1 MSIPRNSNNSKF
13 IVETSYTPKGDQKKA
28 IETISTG
35 IENKQKYQNLI
46 GATGTGKTYVMAKII
61 EKTQRAALV
70 LAHNKTLAAQLY
82 KEFKTFFPHNAVE
95 YFVSYYDYYQP
106 EAYVAKKDLYIEKD
120 ASINDEID
128 RLRLKA
134 TASLINRPDV
144 LIVSSVSCI
153 YGLGSAENYH
163 EMYLTISVGKRLER
177 DAFLRKLIEI
187 QYSRNDQNLE
197 RSQFRVIGDVI
208 DIIPSYMET
217 AYRIELWGDE
227 VERIVEIDPLN
238 NTIIEEYQTIHIF
251 PAKHFVTKQETIDA
265 AIKNIKKEL
274 QQRIDFFAEKKIELE
289 KHRIDSRTRYDLEM
303 LSTVGYCNGIENYS
317 RHLTGRKE
325 GEPPDTLFDYFP
337 ENFIVFID
345 ESHVTLPQ
353 IRGMF
358 NGDRARK
365 LSLVEHGFRL
375 PSALDNRPLKFP
387 EFIDKVKQMIFV
399 SATPGDYELAHGA
412 ENNIEM
418 INRPTGLIDPPI
430 EVRSSEGQIDD
441 LLAEIKKTIAQ
452 KYRILIT
459 TLTKKMAEKLSDY
472 LQENNIKAVYL
483 HSDIDTIERVEIIMS
498 LRRGEIDVIVGI
510 NLLREGL
517 DIPEVALVA
526 ILDAD
531 KIGFLRSQTSLIQT
545 VGRAARNKD
554 SRVIMYA
561 NRISQAMQGC
571 IEETNRRRKIQLQ
584 YNKENNIKP
593 LSISKK
599 VDNILPN
606 LEENKKNTTAK
617 KNNSQTVQ
625 TAKINKMK
633 KKDLQEKIKEIELLM
648 KIAADQHDF
657 EKAIFYRENLKLL
670 KQKLN

>member
-1 MSIPRNSNNSKF
+1 MSIPRNSNDSKF
-13 IVETSYTPKGDQKKA
+13 VVKTPYTPKGDQQKS
-28 IETISTG
+28 IEMISKG
-35 IENKQKYQNLI
+35 IDNKQKYQNLI

-61 EKTQRAALV
+61 EQTQRPALV

-82 KEFKTFFPHNAVE
+82 KEFKDFFPNNAVE

-163 EMYLTISVGKRLER
+163 EMYLTINVGDRLER
-177 DAFLRKLIEI
+177 NAFLRNLIEI
-187 QYSRNDQNLE
+187 QYSRNDHNLE
-197 RSQFRVIGDVI
+197 RSQFRVTGDVI

-227 VERIVEIDPLN
+227 VEKIIEIDPLN
-238 NTIIEEYQTIHIF
+238 NTTISEYQTIHIF
-251 PAKHFVTKQETIDA
+251 PAKHFVTRQETIDK
-265 AIKNIKKEL
+265 AIENIKKEL
-274 QQRIDFFAEKKIELE
+274 RERILFFEQQKTELE
-289 KHRIDSRTRYDLEM
+289 KYRIDSRTRYDLEM
-303 LSTVGYCNGIENYS
+303 LSTVGYCSGIENYS
-317 RHLTGRKE
+317 RHLTARKE

-353 IRGMF
+353 VRGMF

-387 EFIDKVKQMIFV
+387 EFTSKIKQMVFV
-399 SATPGDYELAHGA
+399 SATPGNYEIEHSKSTV
-412 ENNIEM
+412 EM

-430 EVRSSEGQIDD
+430 DIRSSEGQIDD
-441 LLAEIKKTIAQ
+441 LLAEIKKTTAQ
-452 KYRILIT
+452 KYRTLIT

-472 LQENNIKAVYL
+472 LQENKIKAVYL
-483 HSDIDTIERVEIIMS
+483 HSDIDTLERVEIIMS

-561 NRISQAMQGC
+561 NRISDAMKGC
-571 IEETNRRRKIQLQ
+571 IDETNRRRKIQLE
-584 YNKENNIKP
+584 YNEKNNIKP
-593 LSISKK
+593 FSISKK
-599 VDNILPN
+599 VDNILPRS
-606 LEENKKNTTAK
+606 EENKKNTDIQ
-617 KNNSQTVQ
+617 NDSQTINPS
-625 TAKINKMK
+625 TINKMK
-633 KKDLQEKIKEIELLM
+633 KKDLQQKIKEIELLM

-657 EKAIFYRENLKLL
+657 EKAIFYRQNLKLL
-670 KQKLN
+670 KQKLS